1 MKILVTIKRVPDPEL
16 KVKLKDGAIDLSG
29 ASWVVNTFDE
39 YAVETALRLREHG
52 ETNAPHAEVV
62 VVTIGPEDAGQQLR
76 SALAMGADRAI
87 RIEGK
92 DDALD
97 ARVVA
102 TALAKLIETEQPD
115 LVVMGKQAVDG
126 DANQVGQMLA
136 GKLGWPQATF
146 AATVEL
152 SADKTSLTVGREVDA
167 GVEYKTIALPGV
179 LTVDLRVVAAVLAK
193 VIEAEKPDLVVMGKQ
208 AVDGDANQVGQML
221 AGKLGWPQA
230 TFAATVEL
238 AADKASLT
246 VGREVDAG
254 VEYKTIALPGV
265 LTVDLRVVAPTSV
278 KNNITPA
285 SHSYGTGEGGPRY
298 ASLKG
303 IMAAKKKPMEQKSI
317 GDYGVDVTPA
327 TRERGVTLPAARAA
341 GQKVADIPTLVKKLV
356 DEAKAL

>member
-1 MKILVTIKRVPDPEL
+1 VKILVPIKRVPDPEL
-16 KVKLKDGAIDLSG
+16 KVKLKDGAIDLAG

-39 YAVETALRLREHG
+39 YAVETALRLRENAESGESHG
-52 ETNAPHAEVV
+52 EVV
-62 VVTIGPEDAGQQLR
+62 VVTIGPDDAGQQLR

-87 RIEGK
+87 RIDGEDK
-92 DDALD
+92 ALD
-97 ARVVA
+97 
-102 TALAKLIETEQPD
+102 
-115 LVVMGKQAVDG
+115 
-126 DANQVGQMLA
+126 
-136 GKLGWPQATF
+136 
-146 AATVEL
+146 
-152 SADKTSLTVGREVDA
+152 S
-167 GVEYKTIALPGV
+167 
-179 LTVDLRVVAAVLAK
+179 RVVAAVLAK

-298 ASLKG
+298 PSLKG
-303 IMAAKKKPMEQKSI
+303 IMAAKKKPMDQKSI
-317 GDYGVDVTPA
+317 GDYGVDVTRRPA
-327 TRERGVTLPAARAA
+327 SSSITLPPAARA
-341 GQKVADIPTLVKKLV
+341 GRRSPTSRPGE
-356 DEAKAL
+356 EARRRSQGAVVPSPPSHL

>member
-39 YAVETALRLREHG
+39 YAVETALRLRENG
-52 ETNAPHAEVV
+52 ETAATHAEVV

-87 RIEGK
+87 RIDGK

-102 TALAKLIETEQPD
+102 TALAKLIE
-115 LVVMGKQAVDG
+115 A
-126 DANQVGQMLA
+126 
-136 GKLGWPQATF
+136 
-146 AATVEL
+146 
-152 SADKTSLTVGREVDA
+152 
-167 GVEYKTIALPGV
+167 
-179 LTVDLRVVAAVLAK
+179 
-193 VIEAEKPDLVVMGKQ
+193 EAPDLVVMGKQ

-246 VGREVDAG
+246 VGREIDAG
-254 VEYKTIALPGV
+254 VEYKVVPLPAV
-265 LTVDLRVVAPTSV
+265 LTVDLRVVAPQSV
-278 KNNITPA
+278 KNNVTPA
-285 SHSYGTGEGGPRY
+285 TFSYGTGEGGPRY

-303 IMAAKKKPMEQKSI
+303 IMAAKKKPMEVKALADLV
-317 GDYGVDVTPA
+317 GDVTA
-327 TRERGVTLPAARAA
+327 TTRQVGTSLPAARAA
-341 GQKVADIPTLVKKLV
+341 GQKVADVPTLVRKLV

>member
-1 MKILVTIKRVPDPEL
+1 MKILVPIKRVPDPEL
-16 KVKLKDGAIDLSG
+16 KVKIKDGAIDLSG

-39 YAVETALRLREHG
+39 YAVETALRLRENAESGESHG
-52 ETNAPHAEVV
+52 EVV
-62 VVTIGPEDAGQQLR
+62 VVTIGPEDAAQQLR

-87 RIEGK
+87 RVDGE
-92 DDALD
+92 DRALD

-102 TALAKLIETEQPD
+102 AALA
-115 LVVMGKQAVDG
+115 
-126 DANQVGQMLA
+126 
-136 GKLGWPQATF
+136 
-146 AATVEL
+146 
-152 SADKTSLTVGREVDA
+152 R
-167 GVEYKTIALPGV
+167 
-179 LTVDLRVVAAVLAK
+179 

-221 AGKLGWPQA
+221 AGRLGWPQA

-238 AADKASLT
+238 AADKGSLT
-246 VGREVDAG
+246 VGREVDTG
-254 VEYKTIALPGV
+254 VEYKVVNLPAV

-303 IMAAKKKPMEQKSI
+303 IMAAKKKPMEQKSLS
-317 GDYGVDVTPA
+317 DLGVDAAPA
-327 TRERGVTLPAARAA
+327 IKELGVFLPPARAA
-341 GQKVADIPTLVKKLV
+341 GQKVADIPTLVQKLA

>member
-1 MKILVTIKRVPDPEL
+1 MKILVPIKRVPDPEL
-16 KVKLKDGAIDLSG
+16 KVKLKDGAIDLAG

-39 YAVETALRLREHG
+39 YAVETALRLRENAESGESHG
-52 ETNAPHAEVV
+52 EVV
-62 VVTIGPEDAGQQLR
+62 VVTIGPDDAGQQLR

-87 RIEGK
+87 RIDGEDK
-92 DDALD
+92 ALD
-97 ARVVA
+97 
-102 TALAKLIETEQPD
+102 
-115 LVVMGKQAVDG
+115 
-126 DANQVGQMLA
+126 
-136 GKLGWPQATF
+136 
-146 AATVEL
+146 
-152 SADKTSLTVGREVDA
+152 S
-167 GVEYKTIALPGV
+167 
-179 LTVDLRVVAAVLAK
+179 RVVAAVLAK

-265 LTVDLRVVAPTSV
+265 LTVDLRVVAPSSV

-327 TRERGVTLPAARAA
+327 TRELGITLPAARAA